1 MRYTAR
7 KESSIRSYPRNS
19 DKEFPPLNNSVVV
32 RSVGTVKEILQDLQ
46 IEYYFQLKKHNKT
59 QRHGMHLVPQ

>member
-1 MRYTAR
+1 VRCTVR

-32 RSVGTVKEILQDLQ
+32 RSVGTVIRKLVMVKR
-46 IEYYFQLKKHNKT
+46 YLKICKFNIT
-59 QRHGMHLVPQ
+59 LS